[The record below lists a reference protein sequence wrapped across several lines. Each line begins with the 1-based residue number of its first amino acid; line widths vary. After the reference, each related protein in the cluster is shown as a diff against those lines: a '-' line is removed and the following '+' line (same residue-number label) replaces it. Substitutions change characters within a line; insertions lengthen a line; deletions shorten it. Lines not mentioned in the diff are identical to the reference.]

1 MPGFGIVAAVLGI
14 VITMTAIDGP
24 VEEIGEKV
32 GAALVGTFLGILLS
46 YGFLAPL
53 SVRMEFLGA
62 AELAFF
68 RTIATLIEGFAND
81 LPPKVALEYGRRGV
95 GSEFRLNRERP
106 GQPVRRGRCVVGGLI
121 AMAGHGG
128 GAWKVAY
135 ADFVT
140 AMMAF
145 FLVMWITA
153 QNKAVKVAVAR
164 YFNDP
169 FNSKSKTH
177 RAQPAGSTTTGPLEP
192 GSVYLMPTRTP
203 GNAPG
208 VVKRHTTPR
217 PAPLKNADHTAKAAS
232 GGRKDYD
239 GEKPMVFLL
248 HNSDNH
254 AGGVVI
260 LFSDTAGELSPEA
273 MRQLKGVIPA
283 LLGKRNKIEKS
294 AGTPRGPLRGL
305 AAPRPTPGSSSYTR
319 CLATMAFLEREGVEP
334 ERIRLSQAGP
344 FEPHRARD
352 DPEDL
357 SHNSFVDVYML
368 GEFVDDFMHPR
379 EEKVT
384 GAAGKVERGKGK
396 DAG

>member
-1 MPGFGIVAAVLGI
+1 
-14 VITMTAIDGP
+14 
-24 VEEIGEKV
+24 
-32 GAALVGTFLGILLS
+32 
-46 YGFLAPL
+46 
-53 SVRMEFLGA
+53 
-62 AELAFF
+62 
-68 RTIATLIEGFAND
+68 
-81 LPPKVALEYGRRGV
+81 
-95 GSEFRLNRERP
+95 
-106 GQPVRRGRCVVGGLI
+106 
-121 AMAGHGG
+121 MAGKGG

-169 FNSKSKTH
+169 FNSKSKSH
-177 RAQPAGSTTTGPLEP
+177 GPLPAGSATGGPLAP
-192 GSVYLMPTRTP
+192 GSAYLMPSRTP
-203 GNAPG
+203 GDAPG
-208 VVKRHTTPR
+208 VVKRPSSPR
-217 PAPLKNADHTAKAAS
+217 AALRIIADPIAKVAGS

-248 HNSDNH
+248 HNNDNH

-260 LFSDTAGELSPEA
+260 VFSDTAGQLSPEA
-273 MRQLKGVIPA
+273 MRQLKNVIPA
-283 LLGKRNKIEKS
+283 LLGKRNKIEV
-294 AGTPRGPLRGL
+294 RGHAPQ
-305 AAPRPTPGSSSYTR
+305 AAPQAGSPSSDPWQLSYTR
-319 CLATMAFLEREGVEP
+319 CLATMAFLEQEGVEP

-357 SHNSFVDVYML
+357 SRNSFVDVYML

-379 EEKVT
+379 EEKFSRPQ
-384 GAAGKVERGKGK
+384 AIR
-396 DAG
+396 D